1 MKSILTFA
9 LAGVLMSST
18 LFAQVY
24 VPRQGDAL
32 RYQAKQGRTV
42 QAAETTEVAKADHA
56 CCKRQQAANTEGC
69 SHGCC
74 KKGEA
79 CTHGCCKKDAKCEDG
94 CKTGCCTKG
103 HVAKN
108 HKPGNTESAKANPKP
123 ATADTAE
130 GCGAEC
136 CQ

>member
-1 MKSILTFA
+1 MRSILTFA
-9 LAGVLMSST
+9 FAGVLMSST

-24 VPRQGDAL
+24 VPRHGETL
-32 RYQAKQGRTV
+32 RYQAKQGRTL

-56 CCKRQQAANTEGC
+56 CCKRQQASNEEGC
-69 SHGCC
+69 KS
-74 KKGEA
+74 
-79 CTHGCCKKDAKCEDG
+79 
-94 CKTGCCTKG
+94 GCCTKG

-108 HKPGNTESAKANPKP
+108 HKPGNAESAKANPKP
-123 ATADTAE
+123 ATADVAE